1 MKKEE
6 RATSHGVPLK
16 QQLLE
21 ARKGKETDSALKS
34 PE

>member
-1 MKKEE
+1 MKKEG
-6 RATSHGVPLK
+6 RATSHAVPLK

-21 ARKGKETDSALKS
+21 AKKGKETDSALKS